1 MRPTVPFIYY
11 GNEIAQKSGD
21 ENGDFSL
28 RQPFD
33 WTRATSQKNDE
44 SSLLNMNKAL
54 LTLRK
59 SAEYKDLF
67 ANGKL
72 NVLNCNMVVTTT
84 QKPWKGAVAYT
95 ISNASQKLLVV
106 ANLTNNIQSA
116 LWFSD
121 FGFSE
126 SNGYSLIVG
135 NKDTINQYISKIT
148 IRFFIISHRMKS
160 VFMI

>member
-1 MRPTVPFIYY
+1 
-11 GNEIAQKSGD
+11 
-21 ENGDFSL
+21 
-28 RQPFD
+28 
-33 WTRATSQKNDE
+33 
-44 SSLLNMNKAL
+44 MNKAL

-72 NVLNCNMVVTTT
+72 NVLNCNMA

-116 LWFSD
+116 LCFSD

-135 NKDTINQYISKIT
+135 NKDTDKSIYFKDYNT
-148 IRFFIISHRMKS
+148 IFHNFAPHEIRVYDLKDSTKS
-160 VFMI
+160 CAFDIWD